1 MKCSTIFW
9 MLQLKMDVT
18 FFDFLANGL
27 IQRVT
32 SDSILKMSEVI
43 SVTYLRTSS
52 GICSTSL
59 RRFLNSQGLGWGVL
73 VTIGKGTVV
82 CSVVSVVAAA
92 SVVVAAAAVGA
103 SVSVV
108 TTTSVVV
115 VGGLVGASVS
125 VVTTASVV
133 VVGGLVGASVLVVI
147 TASVAVVGADVGAL
161 VVTAVTVEGLTVGAS
176 VIAAAAVE
184 GTSVEASV
192 VNESKSLARFLN
204 PFQIW
209 LWWTFTSASWSL
221 ISGRALAWK
230 YR

>member
-1 MKCSTIFW
+1 MKCSTIFG
-9 MLQLKMDVT
+9 MLQLKIDVK

-32 SDSILKMSEVI
+32 SDSISKMSEVI

-52 GICSTSL
+52 GICSISL

-92 SVVVAAAAVGA
+92 SVVVVVAAAA
-103 SVSVV
+103 
-108 TTTSVVV
+108 
-115 VGGLVGASVS
+115 VGASVS

-133 VVGGLVGASVLVVI
+133 VVGGLVGASVSVVT
-147 TASVAVVGADVGAL
+147 TASVAVVGAAVGAL
-161 VVTAVTVEGLTVGAS
+161 VVAAAAVDGSTVGASVVVAGATVEGLTVGAS

-184 GTSVEASV
+184 GSTAADSA
-192 VNESKSLARFLN
+192 VNESKSFARFLN

-209 LWWTFTSASWSL
+209 FWWTFTSASWSL
-221 ISGRALAWK
+221 TSGRALAWK
-230 YR
+230 YK